1 MKKRII
7 LVFVSLIA
15 LLQPTLAAAP
25 SAAQPSPT
33 TGQPYTAT
41 EVNLPL
47 VWVAPGA
54 FTMGSP
60 VTENNHEPDE
70 KQHRVTI
77 SRGFWL
83 GTCEVTVEQW
93 TLFASASGYKTE
105 AERGDGLA
113 QWIRGQWVR
122 VAGSNWKNPGF
133 AQSGAHPV
141 VGVSWN
147 DATAFCAWLTERER
161 SAGRLPAKL
170 RYTLPAEAQWE
181 YACRAGYDGPFLP
194 DVKNMNAEI
203 WFRFGDG
210 LGGILAEPNTQ
221 RTGVRRA
228 NAWGLHDVHGN
239 VFEWCRDW
247 YDSAAIVDA
256 VDPVG
261 PEEGKQRVC
270 RGGAWSSYPASIR
283 SAFRGRDDPSNRGT
297 NLGFRV
303 SLSEGP

>member
-1 MKKRII
+1 MRITRLI
-7 LVFVSLIA
+7 VIVFLIV
-15 LLQPTLAAAP
+15 
-25 SAAQPSPT
+25 SAAIAAFATPTMGSPHT
-33 TGQPYTAT
+33 VP
-41 EVNLPL
+41 EPELPM
-47 VWVAPGA
+47 VWIAPGA

-83 GTCEVTVEQW
+83 GKCEVTVDQW
-93 TLFASASGYKTE
+93 AVFAKLSSYQTE
-105 AERGDGLA
+105 AERGDGVS
-113 QWIRGQWVR
+113 QWVRGQWVR
-122 VAGSNWKNPGF
+122 VAGSSWNNPGF
-133 AQSGAHPV
+133 KQTGAHPV

-147 DATAFCAWLTERER
+147 DAMAFCAWLTERER
-161 SAGRLPAKL
+161 AAGRLAANL
-170 RYTLPAEAQWE
+170 RYTLPTEAQWE

-194 DVKNMNAEI
+194 DVKNMNNEL

-210 LGGILAEPNTQ
+210 IGGILAEPNTQ
-221 RTGVRRA
+221 LTGTRRA

-247 YDSAAIVDA
+247 YDPAAIVDA

-261 PEEGKQRVC
+261 PATGTQRVT
-270 RGGAWSSYPASIR
+270 RGGAWSSYGASIR
-283 SAFRGRDDPSNRGT
+283 SAFRGRDGPGNRGT

-303 SLSEGP
+303 CLSDAL